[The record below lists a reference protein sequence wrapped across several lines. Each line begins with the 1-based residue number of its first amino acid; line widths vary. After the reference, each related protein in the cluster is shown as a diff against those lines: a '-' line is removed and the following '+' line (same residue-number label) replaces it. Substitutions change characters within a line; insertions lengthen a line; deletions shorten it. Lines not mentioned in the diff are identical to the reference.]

1 MNLTLN
7 LNYLIRQ
14 LKFVFL
20 FIIWAYCTLRIL
32 YNTLS
37 TTWVSLTEGF
47 YHPHGLTQWWYYI
60 QMMPAWWA
68 MHLVVIF
75 YIPLLLNNDF
85 QLILQKRTY
94 KLLNYSFW
102 FVFAPMLIV
111 IF

>member
-20 FIIWAYCTLRIL
+20 FVVWAYCTLRIL

-37 TTWVSLTEGF
+37 TAWVSLTEGF

-60 QMMPAWWA
+60 QMMPAWWL
-68 MHLVVIF
+68 MHLVIIV
-75 YIPLLLNNDF
+75 YIPLLLNKNF
-85 QLILQKRTY
+85 QSLLLNRNY
-94 KLLNYSFW
+94 KLLNYGFW
-102 FVFAPMLIV
+102 IV
-111 IF
+111 IAPLAIFLF